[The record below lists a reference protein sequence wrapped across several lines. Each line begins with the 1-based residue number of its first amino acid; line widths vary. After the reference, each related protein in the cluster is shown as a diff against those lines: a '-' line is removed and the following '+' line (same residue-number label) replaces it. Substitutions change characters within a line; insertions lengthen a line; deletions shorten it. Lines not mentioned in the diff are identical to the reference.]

1 MMKMTNKIALE
12 IAVNALMANVSHGET
27 EYYYNGD
34 KENAF
39 TAAETIDKLNKMLE
53 QLDKKSNAEKKPTQ
67 KQMDAEQEAQTLL
80 TELRDA
86 GKAMT
91 VSDMIA
97 ELPSCAGK
105 SNQKVSALIRKLGAQ
120 VERIEEKRKAYF
132 KAVA

>member
-1 MMKMTNKIALE
+1 MMKMTNKIALD
-12 IAVNALMANVSHGET
+12 IAMTALMNDAN
-27 EYYYNGD
+27 
-34 KENAF
+34 
-39 TAAETIDKLNKMLE
+39 AEFRIAGTDVTFSKQEAMDKLAKMLE

-67 KQMDAEQEAQTLL
+67 KQMDAEQEAATLL
-80 TELRDA
+80 AELRDA

>member
-1 MMKMTNKIALE
+1 MTKMTNKIALD
-12 IAVNALMANVSHGET
+12 IAMTALMNDAN
-27 EYYYNGD
+27 
-34 KENAF
+34 
-39 TAAETIDKLNKMLE
+39 AEFRIAGTDVTFSKQEAMDKLAKMME
-53 QLDKKSNAEKKPTQ
+53 QLDKKANAEKKPTQ
-67 KQMDAEQEAQTLL
+67 KQMDAEQEAATLL
-80 TELRDA
+80 AELRDA

-120 VERIEEKRKAYF
+120 VERIEEKRKAFF

>member
-1 MMKMTNKIALE
+1 MMKMTNKIALD
-12 IAVNALMANVSHGET
+12 IAMTALMNDANAEFRIAGTDV
-27 EYYYNGD
+27 
-34 KENAF
+34 AF
-39 TAAETIDKLNKMLE
+39 SKQEAMDKLAKMME
-53 QLDKKSNAEKKPTQ
+53 QLDKKASAEKKPTQ

-120 VERIEEKRKAYF
+120 VERIEEKRKAFF

>member
-1 MMKMTNKIALE
+1 MMKLTNKIALD
-12 IAVNALMANVSHGET
+12 IAMTALMNDANAEFRIAGTDV
-27 EYYYNGD
+27 
-34 KENAF
+34 AF
-39 TAAETIDKLNKMLE
+39 SKQEAMDKLTKMME
-53 QLDKKSNAEKKPTQ
+53 QLDKKASAEKKPTQ
-67 KQMDAEQEAQTLL
+67 RQMDAEQEAQTLL
-80 TELRDA
+80 AELRDA

-120 VERIEEKRKAYF
+120 VERIEEKRKAFF

>member
-1 MMKMTNKIALE
+1 MMKLTNKIALE
-12 IAVNALMANVSHGET
+12 IAMIALMNDANAEFHI
-27 EYYYNGD
+27 NGID
-34 KENAF
+34 TAF
-39 TAAETIDKLNKMLE
+39 SKQEAMEKLEKMME

-120 VERIEEKRKAYF
+120 VERIEEKRKAFF
-132 KAVA
+132 KAIA

>member
-1 MMKMTNKIALE
+1 MMKMTNKIALD
-12 IAVNALMANVSHGET
+12 IAMTALMNDAN
-27 EYYYNGD
+27 
-34 KENAF
+34 
-39 TAAETIDKLNKMLE
+39 AEFRMAGTDVTFSKQEAMDKLAKMME
-53 QLDKKSNAEKKPTQ
+53 QLDKKANAEKKPTQ

-120 VERIEEKRKAYF
+120 VERIEEKRKAFF

>member
-1 MMKMTNKIALE
+1 MTKMTNKIALD
-12 IAVNALMANVSHGET
+12 IAMTALMNDAN
-27 EYYYNGD
+27 
-34 KENAF
+34 
-39 TAAETIDKLNKMLE
+39 AEFRIAGTDVTFSKQEAMDKLNKMLE
-53 QLDKKSNAEKKPTQ
+53 QLDKKANAEKKPTQ
-67 KQMDAEQEAQTLL
+67 KQMDAEQEAATLL
-80 TELRDA
+80 TELREA

-120 VERIEEKRKAYF
+120 VERIEEKRKAFF

>member
-1 MMKMTNKIALE
+1 MTKMTNKIALE
-12 IAVNALMANVSHGET
+12 IALTAIAGNGVAEYRFAGKDEVFSAEEAKAKLM
-27 EYYYNGD
+27 
-34 KENAF
+34 
-39 TAAETIDKLNKMLE
+39 KMME
-53 QLDKKSNAEKKPTQ
+53 QLDKKANAEKKPTQ
-67 KQMDAEQEAQTLL
+67 KQNDAEQEAATLL
-80 TELRDA
+80 AELREA

-120 VERIEEKRKAYF
+120 VERIEEKRKAFF

>member
-1 MMKMTNKIALE
+1 MMKMTNKIALD
-12 IAVNALMANVSHGET
+12 IAMTALMNDAN
-27 EYYYNGD
+27 
-34 KENAF
+34 
-39 TAAETIDKLNKMLE
+39 AEFRMVGTDVTFSKQEAMDKLAKMME
-53 QLDKKSNAEKKPTQ
+53 QLDKKANAEKKPTQ

-120 VERIEEKRKAYF
+120 VERIEEKRKAFF